1 VDRITR
7 RQALSLGAATLAG
20 GAVAGCGLA
29 GGRQLTPTGVLV
41 NALSDVIWTP
51 SGRCGSPAA
60 YLRRNPI
67 TGHAEAVSS
76 RCPQHSCRIRYN
88 LLTQRFTCACGG
100 MFDNDGNPIPGQSGQ
115 PLNRLQTALRG
126 GQVYLVG
133 VSKACG

>member
-1 VDRITR
+1 MDRITR
-7 RQALSLGAATLAG
+7 RQALSFGAATLAG
-20 GAVAGCGLA
+20 GAIAGCGLA
-29 GGRQLTPTGVLV
+29 GGSRLTPTGVLL

-51 SGRCGSPAA
+51 SSRCGSPSA

-76 RCPQHSCRIRYN
+76 RCPQHSCRVHYN
-88 LLTQRFTCACGG
+88 LLTQRFTCSCGG
-100 MFDNDGNPIPGQSGQ
+100 MFDNDGNPISGQSGGA
-115 PLNRLQTALRG
+115 LARLQTALRG